1 MINVA
6 AYYQAI
12 DDAYSTLNGSV
23 LEARLQELLLQC
35 KNEVGERDPFY
46 AAMLNEL
53 GGYYRG
59 QNRFSESEQCFLHA
73 LDIFRDL
80 KPSNANLATTLNN
93 LAGTHR
99 LMGQHELAMREFSEC
114 LALYQAEF
122 GSNHILHASALNN
135 LSLVC
140 LDQRD
145 LEGAEHYLS
154 QASAILSRLPK
165 YQEEYAS
172 SLCNLAN
179 LHYFRKDNTTARA
192 ELEEAVNLHETTIG
206 TRTPHYH
213 SALHTLGIVLLDSG
227 LVAEAYAALK
237 KGVTAAEALYGPSH
251 DHTKSIRHLETLVRQ
266 KLEAIV

>member
-1 MINVA
+1 MIDVA

-12 DDAYSTLNGSV
+12 DAAYGALSGEA
-23 LEARLQELLLQC
+23 LEGRLQELLRQC
-35 KNEVGERDPFY
+35 RMKVGEQDPFY

-59 QNRFSESEQCFLHA
+59 QNRFSESEQCFLQA
-73 LDIFRDL
+73 LAIFRAIDHAN
-80 KPSNANLATTLNN
+80 SNLATTLNN

-99 LMGQHELAMREFSEC
+99 LMGQYELARQEFSEC
-114 LALYQAEF
+114 LTLYRAEL
-122 GSNHILHASALNN
+122 GPDHILYASALNN

-145 LEGAEHYLS
+145 LDGAERYLS
-154 QASAILSRLPK
+154 DAAAILSRLPQH
-165 YQEEYAS
+165 QEEYAS

-179 LHYFRKDNTTARA
+179 LHYFRKDGAKART
-192 ELEEAVNLHETTIG
+192 ELETAIKLHETAIG

-227 LVAEAYAALK
+227 LVEEAYAALQ
-237 KGVTAAEALYGPSH
+237 KGATAAEALYGPSH
-251 DHTKSIRHLETLVRQ
+251 DHTKSIRHMEDLVRK
-266 KLEAIV
+266 KLEAAI